1 MTARRPTLGR
11 GARPTPDRI
20 WPLAIEQGRPLTLDD
35 GRRVRVR
42 PLRASDRARYR
53 DAVAALSA
61 RSRYLR
67 FAAPL
72 PPQMSDSL
80 LDRMMQFDEDRHVV
94 YAGLTADERR
104 IVGVARFVADPTRP
118 DRGEVAI
125 AVADEWQ
132 HAGLGAALIAR
143 IIERART
150 AGLRT
155 LTATTLVE
163 NAGAARL
170 ARSCGFSPTG
180 TDSGY
185 REYELPLRL
194 AA

>member
-1 MTARRPTLGR
+1 M
-11 GARPTPDRI
+11 
-20 WPLAIEQGRPLTLDD
+20 LAYGSGSGSALTLDG

-42 PLRASDRARYR
+42 PLRSSDRARYR
-53 DAVAALSA
+53 DAVAALSP

-72 PPQMSDSL
+72 PPQMTASL
-80 LDRMMQFDEDRHVV
+80 LDQMMQFDEDRHVV
-94 YAGLTADERR
+94 YVGLTADERR
-104 IVGVARFVADPTRP
+104 IVGVARFVADAAV

-132 HAGLGAALIAR
+132 RAGLGAALLAK
-143 IIERART
+143 IIERARI
-150 AGLRT
+150 AGMRGLI
-155 LTATTLVE
+155 ATTLVE
-163 NAGAARL
+163 NVGAARL
-170 ARSCGFSPTG
+170 ARSCGFRPTG

>member
-1 MTARRPTLGR
+1 MTSGWIA
-11 GARPTPDRI
+11 
-20 WPLAIEQGRPLTLDD
+20 LDD
-35 GRRVRVR
+35 GRRVRIR
-42 PLRASDRARYR
+42 DLRASDRARYR

-72 PPQMSDSL
+72 PPQMTSSL
-80 LDRMMQFDEDRHVV
+80 VDRMMQFDGDRHVV
-94 YAGLTADERR
+94 HVALTADERR
-104 IVGVARFVADPTRP
+104 IVGVARFVADAAQP

-132 HAGLGAALIAR
+132 HAGLGAALLAG
-143 IIERART
+143 IIERARI

-155 LTATTLVE
+155 LTATTLIE

-170 ARSCGFSPTG
+170 ARSCGFRQTG

>member
-1 MTARRPTLGR
+1 MTAGRPTLDR
-11 GARPTPDRI
+11 ARP
-20 WPLAIEQGRPLTLDD
+20 LAFQQSRSLALED

-53 DAVAALSA
+53 DAVAALSP

-72 PPQMSDSL
+72 PPQMTALL
-80 LDRMMQFDEDRHVV
+80 LDQMMQFDEDRHVV
-94 YAGLTADERR
+94 YVGLTADERR
-104 IVGVARFVADPTRP
+104 IVGVARFVADAVEV

-125 AVADEWQ
+125 AVADDWQ
-132 HAGLGAALIAR
+132 RAGLGASLLAK
-143 IIERART
+143 IIERARIV
-150 AGLRT
+150 GMRSLV
-155 LTATTLVE
+155 ATTLIE
-163 NAGAARL
+163 NVGAARL
-170 ARSCGFSPTG
+170 ARSCGFSPRG

-185 REYELPLRL
+185 REYELALCL

>member
-1 MTARRPTLGR
+1 MTGGWIA
-11 GARPTPDRI
+11 
-20 WPLAIEQGRPLTLDD
+20 LDD

-42 PLRASDRARYR
+42 DLRASDRARYR
-53 DAVAALSA
+53 HAVAALSA

-72 PPQMSDSL
+72 PPQMTASL
-80 LDRMMQFDEDRHVV
+80 LDRMMQFDGHRHVV
-94 YAGLTADERR
+94 HVALTADERR
-104 IVGVARFVADPTRP
+104 IVGVARFVADGARP

-132 HAGLGAALIAR
+132 HAGLGVALLAG
-143 IIERART
+143 IIERARI
-150 AGLRT
+150 AGLGT
-155 LTATTLVE
+155 LTATTLIE

-170 ARSCGFSPTG
+170 ARSCGFTPAR